1 MRLEKLFKGK
11 ESKGVEEAEDIDELR
26 GKAQSLLKELNAVHA
41 LLSRLGDSVEILP
54 PPGKSGYLFK
64 WQDRSIGWGGTKW
77 ALRYVTLNRGRIS
90 YFLSHLENSPRY
102 LLSLRGCAVR
112 DEGWK
117 KNRRHFSKTTPRGK
131 DPPIE
136 EVGAYFFV
144 FSIYHYD
151 GSNPEQDSADI
162 VPLLRFSTPSLGEK
176 TQWIQLLSEACA
188 YCETDSFLKEEAA
201 RNAEEEFRRQH
212 QIIMAQAMPQ
222 AERGTLPPLYFGKA
236 EKRSGMVRRP
246 SLSKLPEANLFRSKS
261 KSSDADKSEEKG
273 YPPSR
278 PMHRTAAPS
287 FLSTEAQAQNYRG
300 FLNLGMLILI
310 VSNFRLF
317 LNSAQTYGFVLS
329 ALPDLSTFSI
339 GTWEQFPFVTG
350 ILLLQVSLILAFAIE
365 WLLAHKKVYEPVGM
379 ILHHLNAHSS
389 FAFSVIIVWNF
400 IGVPAIGACL
410 MLNSAIVWLKLLS
423 YAHAN
428 QDYRL
433 SSRKKDYEVQ
443 HQNTLALIESLDQ
456 EDMGIEYPQNITI
469 GNIYYFW
476 IAPTLTYQIAF
487 PKTPRVR
494 KTKVLGILLRMV
506 IVFSLFTFLIAQT
519 VAPNLEN
526 LLEDLEKTGGKIT
539 VAIMAE
545 YWLKLSIPNTYLW
558 LMTFYFYFHLYLNL
572 CAELLRFGDRVFY
585 RDWWNS
591 CELGSYWRLWNLPV
605 HYWLVRHLYFPC
617 VRIGIP
623 KGVATFVVFF
633 FSAVMHEVLISLPF
647 HMLRPWSFLGMMGQV
662 PLVVMTKYLY
672 RKNPG
677 SSVGNLIFWTSFCL
691 VGQPSKYVQ
700 LMMVGMSIV

>member
-1 MRLEKLFKGK
+1 VDEI
-11 ESKGVEEAEDIDELR
+11 EELR
-26 GKAQSLLKELNAVHA
+26 AKAQSLKNELDSINDQ
-41 LLSRLGDSVEILP
+41 LSRLGDSVEILP

-77 ALRYVTLNRGRIS
+77 ALRYITLNRGRIS
-90 YFLSHLENSPRY
+90 YFLSHLETSPRY
-102 LLSLRGCAVR
+102 FLSLRGCAVR

-117 KNRRHFSKTTPRGK
+117 KNRRHVSKSTPKGK
-131 DPPIE
+131 DPPID

-151 GSNPEQDSADI
+151 GSNPAQDSADI
-162 VPLLRFSTPSLGEK
+162 VPLLRFSTPSLAEK

-188 YCETDSFLKEEAA
+188 YCETESFLKEEAT
-201 RNAEEEFRRQH
+201 RNIEEEFRRQQ
-212 QIIMAQAMPQ
+212 QINMAQAMPQ
-222 AERGTLPPLYFGKA
+222 AERGTLPPLYFAQA
-236 EKRSGMVRRP
+236 EKRSGLLRRP
-246 SLSKLPEANLFRSKS
+246 SMSKLPKANQFRSKS
-261 KSSDADKSEEKG
+261 KSSDAEKSEDKG

-278 PMHRTAAPS
+278 PMHRSAAPS

-300 FLNLGMLILI
+300 FFNLGMLILI
-310 VSNFRLF
+310 VSNFRLI
-317 LNSAQTYGFVLS
+317 LNSVQRYGFVLS
-329 ALPDLSTFSI
+329 VLPDISRFSI
-339 GTWEQFPFVTG
+339 DTWEQFPFVTG
-350 ILLLQVSLILAFAIE
+350 MLLLQVALVLGFSIE
-365 WLLAHKKVYEPVGM
+365 WLLAHRKVYEPIGM
-379 ILHHLNAHSS
+379 ILHQLNAHSS
-389 FAFSVIIVWNF
+389 FGFIIMIVWNF
-400 IGVPAIGACL
+400 IGVPTIAACL
-410 MLNSAIVWLKLLS
+410 MLNAVIVWMKLLS

-433 SSRKKDYEVQ
+433 SSRKKENEVQ

-456 EDMGIEYPQNITI
+456 EDMGIEYPENVTL

-487 PKTPRVR
+487 PKTPRIR
-494 KTKVLGILLRMV
+494 KTKVLGIVLRMV

-526 LLEDLEKTGGKIT
+526 LLQDLEKTGGKIT
-539 VAIMAE
+539 VSIMAE

-617 VRIGIP
+617 VRSGIP
-623 KGVATFVVFF
+623 RGVATFAVFF
-633 FSAVMHEVLISLPF
+633 FSAVMHEVLISIPF
-647 HMLRPWSFLGMMGQV
+647 HMLRPWSFLGMMGQI
-662 PLVVMTKYLY
+662 PLVVVTKYLY

-677 SSVGNLIFWTSFCL
+677 SSIGNIIFWTSFCL
-691 VGQPSKYVQ
+691 VGQPSKFDMDCSKSHFHTHIFATCVQ
-700 LMMVGMSIV
+700 SMPFI